1 MSNASPR
8 IILARNYVRAIAWK
22 HFVPQVS
29 SVEIALKYF
38 PNLKQ
43 ICLWNNLFPFHQG
56 HRFDII
62 QNYPSLR
69 RVITC
74 LEYQS
79 NIPQN
84 AFGTPF
90 WMSIT
95 HLQVNYYAP
104 ITSSSSPFQRPLFAT
119 MPSLT
124 HLALSGMRGNC
135 SEPDVDLA
143 FSYVRES
150 FPPSLTL
157 CLLSLV
163 APTGVDR
170 SHRLTEMVTASGK
183 TDERIVVWSFIPDD
197 NSDEIVVTNGGFTYA
212 AWCKA
217 RGEIESYWEAGET
230 ILKRRQE
237 RVRAA

>member
-1 MSNASPR
+1 M
-8 IILARNYVRAIAWK
+8 
-22 HFVPQVS
+22 
-29 SVEIALKYF
+29 
-38 PNLKQ
+38 
-43 ICLWNNLFPFHQG
+43 
-56 HRFDII
+56 
-62 QNYPSLR
+62 
-69 RVITC
+69 
-74 LEYQS
+74 
-79 NIPQN
+79 PQN

-104 ITSSSSPFQRPLFAT
+104 ITSSSSPFQRPLFA
-119 MPSLT
+119 MMSSLT
-124 HLALSGMRGNC
+124 HLALSGMRNKY

-170 SHRLTEMVTASGK
+170 SRWLTEMVTARGK
-183 TDERIVVWSFIPDD
+183 TDEKIIVWSFIPEV

-212 AWCKA
+212 TWCKA
-217 RGEIESYWEAGET
+217 RGEIESYWEAGEAV
-230 ILKRRQE
+230 LKRRQE
-237 RVRAA
+237 RIRAA